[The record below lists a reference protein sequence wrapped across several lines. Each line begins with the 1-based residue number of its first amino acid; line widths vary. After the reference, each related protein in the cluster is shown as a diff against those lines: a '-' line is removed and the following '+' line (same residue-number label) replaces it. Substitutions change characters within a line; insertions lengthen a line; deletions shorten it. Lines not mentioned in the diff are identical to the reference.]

1 MTATVD
7 TNLLLRLVLRDIPK
21 QYEAVRDL
29 VTVPG
34 ARFRVTDMA
43 IAELVHALLHHYG
56 LSRSQVAQI
65 VRTVLWDNA
74 FEANKAMLDAVTSVF
89 EKQGGLSFI
98 DCYLAEEAQVTGN
111 APLLTFDKA
120 LAKQHQAA
128 QLVAA
133 KSP

>member
-1 MTATVD
+1 MTATLD
-7 TNLLLRLVLRDIPK
+7 TNLLLRLVLRDIPR

-34 ARFRVTDMA
+34 ARYRVTDMA
-43 IAELVHALLHHYG
+43 IVELVHALSHHYG

-74 FEANKAMLDAVTSVF
+74 FEANKAMLDAVTGLF
-89 EKQGGLSFI
+89 EQHSALSFM
-98 DCYLAEEAQVTGN
+98 DCYLAEEAQATGN
-111 APLLTFDKA
+111 VPLLTLDKK